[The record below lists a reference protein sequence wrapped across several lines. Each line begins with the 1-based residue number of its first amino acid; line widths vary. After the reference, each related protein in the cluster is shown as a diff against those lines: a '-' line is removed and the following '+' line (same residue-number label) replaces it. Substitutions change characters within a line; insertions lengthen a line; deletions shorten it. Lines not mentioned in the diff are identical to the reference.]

1 MSHERTDTNAAA
13 TVVTLSASY
22 GAGGS
27 VVGPRVAELLGTPFL
42 DRAIPTEVSSR
53 LAVPLDEV
61 LVHDDRA
68 AHGVGAL
75 MASFAR
81 IPMFVG
87 GGVVSTIADERAF
100 REEAERVIRSLARQG
115 GVILGRAAALVLADH
130 PGALHVRLDAPAD
143 ARVAQAVRLSGLAE
157 DDARR
162 EQRDAD
168 RARDAYVK
176 HFYGADPADPR
187 LYHLVLDST
196 ALDLETC
203 AELVAT
209 AAQARR
215 PAAEERFSHESGE
228 PARSAAPPPG

>member
-1 MSHERTDTNAAA
+1 MSREAPDTPASAA
-13 TVVTLSASY
+13 VVTLSASY

-27 VVGPRVAELLGTPFL
+27 VVGPRVAELLGAPFL
-42 DRAIPTEVSSR
+42 DRAIPTEISTR

-68 AHGVGAL
+68 EHGVGAL
-75 MASFAR
+75 IASFAR
-81 IPMFVG
+81 IPLYVG
-87 GGVVSTIADERAF
+87 GAAPATAVDERAYKD
-100 REEAERVIRSLARQG
+100 EAERVIRALAEQG

-130 PGALHVRLDAPAD
+130 PTALHVRLDAPAA
-143 ARVAQAVRLSGLAE
+143 ARVRQAMRVSGLDE
-157 DDARR
+157 RDARR

-196 ALDLETC
+196 ALGLEAC
-203 AELVAT
+203 ADLVAT
-209 AAQARR
+209 AARARHA
-215 PAAEERFSHESGE
+215 PAHA
-228 PARSAAPPPG
+228 

>member
-1 MSHERTDTNAAA
+1 MSSEALDTPARAA
-13 TVVTLSASY
+13 VVTLSASY

-27 VVGPRVAELLGTPFL
+27 VVGPRVAELLGAPFL
-42 DRAIPTEVSSR
+42 DRAIPTEISAR

-68 AHGVGAL
+68 EHGVGAL
-75 MASFAR
+75 IASFAR
-81 IPMFVG
+81 IPLYVG
-87 GGVVSTIADERAF
+87 AAAAPTAIDERAF
-100 REEAERVIRSLARQG
+100 KDEAERVIRALAGRG

-130 PGALHVRLDAPAD
+130 PTALHVRLDAPAA
-143 ARVAQAVRLSGLAE
+143 ARVRQAMALSGLGE
-157 DDARR
+157 RDARR

-196 ALDLETC
+196 ALALETC
-203 AELVAT
+203 AELVAA
-209 AAQARR
+209 AAQARQ
-215 PAAEERFSHESGE
+215 
-228 PARSAAPPPG
+228 ARAHA

>member
-1 MSHERTDTNAAA
+1 MAPEASASAASVP
-13 TVVTLSASY
+13 VVTLSASY

-27 VVGPRVAELLGTPFL
+27 VVGPRVAELLGAPFL

-75 MASFAR
+75 IASFAR
-81 IPMFVG
+81 IPLYVG
-87 GGVVSTIADERAF
+87 GAAPATLVDERAF
-100 REEAERVIRSLARQG
+100 KEEAERVIRGCGEQG
-115 GVILGRAAALVLADH
+115 GVILGRAAAIVLADH
-130 PGALHVRLDAPAD
+130 PTALHVRLDAPAE
-143 ARVAQAVRLSGLAE
+143 ARVAQAARLSALDEAG
-157 DDARR
+157 ARR

-203 AELVAT
+203 AELIAS
-209 AAQARR
+209 AARARQ
-215 PAAEERFSHESGE
+215 PAARV
-228 PARSAAPPPG
+228 

>member
-1 MSHERTDTNAAA
+1 MPNDAPDTAAGA
-13 TVVTLSASY
+13 PVVTLSASH

-27 VVGPRVAELLGTPFL
+27 VVGPRVAELLGAPFL
-42 DRAIPTEVSSR
+42 DRAIPTEVSNR

-68 AHGVGAL
+68 EHGVGAL
-75 MASFAR
+75 IASFAR

-87 GGVVSTIADERAF
+87 AGVVSTIAEERAF
-100 REEAERVIRSLARQG
+100 REEAERVIRALAQEG

-130 PGALHVRLDAPAD
+130 PTALHVRLDAPAD
-143 ARVAQAVRLSGLAE
+143 ARVRQAMRLNGLEEAK
-157 DDARR
+157 ARS

-209 AAQARR
+209 AARARN
-215 PAAEERFSHESGE
+215 PAVRE
-228 PARSAAPPPG
+228 PA